1 MNMINDLNES
11 LEGRDME
18 TTIFYFTGTGNSL
31 AVAMDIGNELG
42 DAELVS
48 IPAVVGGNIEANTP
62 VLGLVFPVY
71 IWGMPSM
78 VVDFVDKLEITGNQY
93 VFAVTT
99 CAGQPGETLVQLQKM
114 LQKKGMDLKA
124 GFAVREAPNTIQ
136 EDNIFIK
143 IAMLIERNSKISRSG
158 KERLSEIVD
167 VIKNK
172 KEHKPETSSP
182 LLNHLGNLIYGMAI
196 NRINT
201 MGQFWVDEKC
211 NLCLNCQQICPSN
224 NIEIVNDKPHWN
236 QKCEFCQACIQWCP
250 KEAIHIKNEDP
261 KRRYHNPEIKVKDI
275 MVR

>member
-1 MNMINDLNES
+1 MQ
-11 LEGRDME
+11 
-18 TTIFYFTGTGNSL
+18 TKIFYFTGTGNSL
-31 AVAMDIGNELG
+31 AVARNITNELD

-48 IPAVVGGNIEANTP
+48 IPAVIEGNIVADTP
-62 VLGLVFPVY
+62 SIGLVFPVY
-71 IWGMPSM
+71 IWGIPNI
-78 VVDFVDKLEITGNQY
+78 VVDFVNKLEITENQY

-114 LQKKGMDLKA
+114 LQKKGTDLQA

-172 KEHKPETSSP
+172 KGHKPETSSP
-182 LLNHLGNLIYGMAI
+182 LLNHFGNLIYGMAI

-201 MGQFWVDEKC
+201 MGQFGVDEKC
-211 NLCLNCQQICPSN
+211 NLCLNCQRICPSN

-236 QKCEFCQACIQWCP
+236 QNCEFCQACIQWCP
-250 KEAIHIKNEDP
+250 NEAIHIKNEDS
-261 KRRYHNPEIKVKDI
+261 KRRYHNPEVKVKDLI
-275 MVR
+275 IR